1 MSSHKEQKHLSF
13 LKEKCEFARQSFKRL
28 IDKEIKDWDS
38 ILFSMKQIMY
48 LDKSYLDYQYEMWKR
63 EEEILSRK
71 PRILPIECYADS
83 E

>member
-1 MSSHKEQKHLSF
+1 MTNRFAEKHLVF

-28 IDKEIKDWDS
+28 VEKEIKDWKS
-38 ILFSMKQIMY
+38 ILFSMEQINS
-48 LDKSYLDYQYEMWKR
+48 LDKAYLDYQYSIWVR

-71 PRILPIECYADS
+71 PRILPVECYTDS